1 MLGGL
6 VCQDV
11 VQPGGDAL
19 EVLVAFGQDARVH
32 EGLADVVQV
41 AAGRQFV
48 EQVVA
53 EGPAGGGE
61 VGQQPGVRAAFE
73 PAQHPAGVL
82 GAGQGL
88 QQGPELGGDVAVR
101 AGQVL
106 FEPNAQHTAGT
117 TSVRVEASA
126 GPTAGAGVDT
136 GQTGARTTDRL
147 AVLAAGDQRLPGAT
161 AAASPRMVEDP
172 DIARPADRTEGPAG
186 LDPPGASAT
195 GARALLA
202 GTAGPAGASRPSP
215 GRSCGPG
222 SASPWNC
229 WPGSTNTTSHSR
241 PSLNPSSSSGSPP
254 GTPAL
259 TPSATS
265 WAGPTD
271 AASPSSSPSLP
282 CPDRTPPGS

>member
-11 VQPGGDAL
+11 VQPGGDAV

-41 AAGRQFV
+41 AARRRFV

-61 VGQQPGVRAAFE
+61 V
-73 PAQHPAGVL
+73 
-82 GAGQGL
+82 GL

-202 GTAGPAGASRPSP
+202 GTAG
-215 GRSCGPG
+215 
-222 SASPWNC
+222 SADEAV
-229 WPGSTNTTSHSR
+229 
-241 PSLNPSSSSGSPP
+241 L
-254 GTPAL
+254 A
-259 TPSATS
+259 AV
-265 WAGPTD
+265 D
-271 AASPSSSPSLP
+271 AA
-282 CPDRTPPGS
+282 PDLAADRALGGRWDVAVRAEVRPVGGGPA

>member
-11 VQPGGDAL
+11 VQPGGDAV

-41 AAGRQFV
+41 AARRQFV

-101 AGQVL
+101 AGL
-106 FEPNAQHTAGT
+106 T
-117 TSVRVEASA
+117 
-126 GPTAGAGVDT
+126 GVYT
-136 GQTGARTTDRL
+136 CPGCGTGARTTDRL

-202 GTAGPAGASRPSP
+202 GTAG
-215 GRSCGPG
+215 
-222 SASPWNC
+222 SADEAV
-229 WPGSTNTTSHSR
+229 
-241 PSLNPSSSSGSPP
+241 L
-254 GTPAL
+254 A
-259 TPSATS
+259 AV
-265 WAGPTD
+265 D
-271 AASPSSSPSLP
+271 AA
-282 CPDRTPPGS
+282 PDLAADRALGGRWDVAVRAEVRPVGGGPA

>member
-1 MLGGL
+1 MSRACWAGL
-6 VCQDV
+6 SARTWSSQ
-11 VQPGGDAL
+11 GGDAV

-41 AAGRQFV
+41 AAGRKFV

-147 AVLAAGDQRLPGAT
+147 AGLAAGDQRLPGAT

-202 GTAGPAGASRPSP
+202 GTAG
-215 GRSCGPG
+215 
-222 SASPWNC
+222 SADEAV
-229 WPGSTNTTSHSR
+229 
-241 PSLNPSSSSGSPP
+241 L
-254 GTPAL
+254 A
-259 TPSATS
+259 AV
-265 WAGPTD
+265 D
-271 AASPSSSPSLP
+271 AA
-282 CPDRTPPGS
+282 PDLAADRALGGRWDVAVRAEVRPVGGGPA

>member
-88 QQGPELGGDVAVR
+88 QQGPELGGDVAAR

-147 AVLAAGDQRLPGAT
+147 AVLAAGD
-161 AAASPRMVEDP
+161 AAAVDAAP
-172 DIARPADRTEGPAG
+172 DLAADRALGGRWDVAV
-186 LDPPGASAT
+186 
-195 GARALLA
+195 RAEV
-202 GTAGPAGASRPSP
+202 RPV
-215 GRSCGPG
+215 GGGPG
-222 SASPWNC
+222 D
-229 WPGSTNTTSHSR
+229 
-241 PSLNPSSSSGSPP
+241 
-254 GTPAL
+254 L
-259 TPSATS
+259 TP
-265 WAGPTD
+265 GH
-271 AASPSSSPSLP
+271 
-282 CPDRTPPGS
+282 R

>member
-61 VGQQPGVRAAFE
+61 VGQE
-73 PAQHPAGVL
+73 P
-82 GAGQGL
+82 
-88 QQGPELGGDVAVR
+88 GGDVAVR

-202 GTAGPAGASRPSP
+202 GTAG
-215 GRSCGPG
+215 
-222 SASPWNC
+222 SADEAV
-229 WPGSTNTTSHSR
+229 
-241 PSLNPSSSSGSPP
+241 L
-254 GTPAL
+254 A
-259 TPSATS
+259 AV
-265 WAGPTD
+265 D
-271 AASPSSSPSLP
+271 AA
-282 CPDRTPPGS
+282 PDLAADRALGGRWDVAVRAEVRPVGGGPA